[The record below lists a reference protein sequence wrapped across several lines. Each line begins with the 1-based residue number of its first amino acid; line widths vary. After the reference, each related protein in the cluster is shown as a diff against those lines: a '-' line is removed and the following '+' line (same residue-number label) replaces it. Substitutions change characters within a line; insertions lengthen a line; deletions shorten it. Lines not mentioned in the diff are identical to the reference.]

1 METGAATETASV
13 AQPAVPRPGQ
23 LTPGWRYAT
32 AAMWFLVFV
41 AYSGVWKASREL
53 GLATW
58 WLGPVSEPRPFFVML
73 LPFVGPAAMVLAAL
87 ANARRLPWYG
97 LAASGV
103 ALLIAIPDVDR
114 VRRLG
119 IVEVAIAVAA
129 ALVSV
134 AGFAGTYRRGGA
146 P

>member
-1 METGAATETASV
+1 METGAATETATPAPSAV
-13 AQPAVPRPGQ
+13 ALPGQ
-23 LTPGWRYAT
+23 LTTGWRYAT

-53 GLATW
+53 GLSTW
-58 WLGPVSEPRPFFVML
+58 WLGPISQPQPIFVML
-73 LPFVGPAAMVLAAL
+73 VPFVGPAAMVVAAL

-97 LAASGV
+97 LVVSAV
-103 ALLIAIPDVDR
+103 ALLIAIPDLDR

-119 IVEVAIAVAA
+119 IAEVAIAVAA

-134 AGFAGTYRRGGA
+134 AGFAGTYRKVA
-146 P
+146 SP